1 MSSMEVAARV
11 GALLKARHQTIAVA
25 ESSAGGLIAARLL
38 AVPGASAYFL
48 GAAVVYT
55 APAREAFL
63 EIGLPGMQGMRAAS
77 EPYAVLLAERVKLQ
91 LGADWGLSET
101 GAAGPAG
108 NRYGD
113 PAGHSCMAV
122 AGLVPMRRTL
132 ETGRADRAENMEAFA
147 EAALLLMEEALK

>member
-11 GALLKARHQTIAVA
+11 GALLKARHQTVAVA

-48 GAAVVYT
+48 GGAVVYT
-55 APAREAFL
+55 GPAREAFL
-63 EIGLPGMQGMRAAS
+63 EINRAGMQGMRAAS

-122 AGLVPMRRTL
+122 AGLVPLRRTL
-132 ETGRADRAENMEAFA
+132 STGATDRADNMEAFA
-147 EAALLLMEEALK
+147 EAALLLMEEALR